1 MKIFKTSLIN
11 FLRSL
16 KYIFTPLGVL
26 CLFLVIGFS
35 IAIPNI
41 INSVHTLVDTITETF
56 GQYKVNSGTVSIA
69 LLNFAK
75 SLNTGSVS
83 ILDFT
88 DASFLTNSLKTL
100 LKDIFPNLDVDV
112 AEVGALVTA
121 TVSEINI
128 AFAVIFG
135 VVGFVAGIFVTGS
148 QIHSAIRKRTIGKLI
163 IFAIIDSIISIA
175 VIYLAVFSIAS
186 LGLWGIAITVAL
198 FIAQS
203 IFSFFEGWLIHGR
216 KVIKLRKVLNF
227 KNVFF
232 LLLSTIVI
240 ILIGVGITALVNLAN
255 MIAVTAI
262 IALTLFIVSQV
273 VIACNAESYVITMVE
288 HDAKDA
294 LKEKVQTK

>member
-1 MKIFKTSLIN
+1 MLIFVKLGKIGEIFLAVFSHVYATFLIAWAT
-11 FLRSL
+11 
-16 KYIFTPLGVL
+16 IVL
-26 CLFLVIGFS
+26 CADLSLGFS
-35 IAIPNI
+35 PLTYLIIAC
-41 INSVHTLVDTITETF
+41 
-56 GQYKVNSGTVSIA
+56 
-69 LLNFAK
+69 
-75 SLNTGSVS
+75 
-83 ILDFT
+83 
-88 DASFLTNSLKTL
+88 
-100 LKDIFPNLDVDV
+100 
-112 AEVGALVTA
+112 
-121 TVSEINI
+121 
-128 AFAVIFG
+128 
-135 VVGFVAGIFVTGS
+135 FVAGIFVTGS